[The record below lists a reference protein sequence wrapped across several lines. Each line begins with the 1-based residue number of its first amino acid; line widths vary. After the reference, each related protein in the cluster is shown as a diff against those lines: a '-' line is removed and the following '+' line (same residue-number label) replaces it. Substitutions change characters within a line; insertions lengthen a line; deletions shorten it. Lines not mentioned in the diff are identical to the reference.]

1 MFNGDFFASLIE
13 RTGSITIKEY
23 LICLLVALVLGI
35 VISLAHMFK
44 NEHSKS
50 MAITLVVLPAIVQ
63 AIILLVNGS
72 IGTGLSVLGAF
83 SLVRFRSG
91 TGNAREITSVFLATA
106 VGLATAMGYISI
118 AVILVVVIC
127 GVILVLSAS
136 SFGGKRG
143 VDRSLKII
151 IPEDLDFEG
160 IFDDIFEKYTT
171 KTELVKC
178 KTTNMGSLYELSY
191 DIKMKPDAKVKS
203 FIDEIRCRNGNLT
216 VICGRP
222 VVGKEEL

>member
-13 RTGSITIKEY
+13 RTGTVTIKEY
-23 LICLLVALVLGI
+23 VICLIAALILGL
-35 VISLAHMFK
+35 VISLVHMFK

-63 AIILLVNGS
+63 AIIMLVNGS

-118 AVILVVVIC
+118 AVILVI
-127 GVILVLSAS
+127 IISAIIIILSAT
-136 SFGGKRG
+136 SFGGKKG

-171 KTELVKC
+171 KTELVRC
-178 KTTNMGSLYELSY
+178 KTTNMGSLYELTY
-191 DIKMKPDAKVKS
+191 EIKLKSDTKVKS
-203 FIDEIRCRNGNLT
+203 FIDELRCRNGNLT

-222 VVGKEEL
+222 AIGKEEL